1 MPAAAFD
8 KKNLKKAINAFKSA
22 KILVVG
28 DIIVDHFI
36 WGSVTR
42 ISPEAPV
49 PVVNVTHENL
59 MLGGSA
65 NVLHNI
71 YAQGAQATLC
81 GVIGNDAMG
90 DHLLGLLADLASPTA
105 GIVRSDNRPTILKT
119 RIVAQHQ
126 QVVRFDREKTG
137 ELSRARLNEL
147 FCFLDEHLHAFDA
160 VIVSD
165 YSKGMI
171 SNALMDHIRK
181 LLAKSPDLPLIVDPK
196 PRNPERFKGVSIIT
210 PNQHEAELMSG
221 MAIESDQDIETAA
234 KKMQKMLGCKA
245 VLITRGESGMALYEK
260 GKPLYTIPTVAKEVY
275 DVTGAGDT
283 VAATLAL
290 GLAVGLGFAEAAM
303 VANFA
308 AGIVV
313 GKIGT
318 ATASTDELLRAIA

>member
-1 MPAAAFD
+1 MTLSD
-8 KKNLKKAINAFKSA
+8 KNRKRLQTAVRKFHTAN
-22 KILVVG
+22 ILVIG

-36 WGSVTR
+36 WGSVSR

-71 YAQGAQATLC
+71 YAQGAKSALC
-81 GVIGNDAMG
+81 GVIGTDAMG
-90 DHLLGLLADLASPTA
+90 DHLLKLLADLGSPTS

-137 ELSRARLNEL
+137 ELSKARLAEVKR
-147 FCFLDEHLHAFDA
+147 FLDNHLADFDA

-165 YSKGMI
+165 YDKGMI
-171 SNALMDHIRK
+171 SQTLMTHLRK
-181 LLAKSPDLPLIVDPK
+181 LLAKSKIPLIVDPK
-196 PRNPERFKGVSIIT
+196 PRHAERFKGVTIIT
-210 PNQHEAELMSG
+210 PNHHEAELMSG
-221 MAIESDQDIETAA
+221 MKIGNEKELTAA
-234 KKMQKMLGCKA
+234 ARKMQKTLNCQA
-245 VLITRGESGMALYEK
+245 VLITRGEAGMALFEK
-260 GKPLYTIPTVAKEVY
+260 GQPLYTIPTVAKEVY

-290 GLAVGLGFAEAAM
+290 GLAVGLGFAEAATL
-303 VANFA
+303 ANFA

-313 GKIGT
+313 GKVGT
-318 ATASTDELLRAIA
+318 ATASTEELLRAIA

>member
-1 MPAAAFD
+1 LTLSDKNRKRLQAAVRKFHTA
-8 KKNLKKAINAFKSA
+8 N
-22 KILVVG
+22 ILVIG

-36 WGSVTR
+36 WGSVSR

-71 YAQGAQATLC
+71 YAQGAKSALC
-81 GVIGNDAMG
+81 GVIGTDAMG
-90 DHLLGLLADLASPTA
+90 DHLLKLLADLGSPTS

-137 ELSRARLNEL
+137 ELSKARLAEVKR
-147 FCFLDEHLHAFDA
+147 FLDNHLADFDA

-165 YSKGMI
+165 YDKGMI
-171 SNALMDHIRK
+171 SQTLMTHLRK
-181 LLAKSPDLPLIVDPK
+181 LLAKSKIPLIVDPK
-196 PRNPERFKGVSIIT
+196 PRHAERFKGVTIIT
-210 PNQHEAELMSG
+210 PNHHEAELMSG
-221 MAIESDQDIETAA
+221 MKIGNEKELTAA
-234 KKMQKMLGCKA
+234 AQKMQKTLNCQA
-245 VLITRGESGMALYEK
+245 VLITRGEAGMALFEK
-260 GKPLYTIPTVAKEVY
+260 GQPLYTIPTVAKEVY

-290 GLAVGLGFAEAAM
+290 GLAVGLGFAEAATL
-303 VANFA
+303 ANFA

-313 GKIGT
+313 GKVGT
-318 ATASTDELLRAIA
+318 ATASTEELLRAIA

>member
-1 MPAAAFD
+1 MPLSALDTKALARAV
-8 KKNLKKAINAFKSA
+8 KKFHTANV
-22 KILVVG
+22 LVVG

-36 WGSVTR
+36 WGSVSR
-42 ISPEAPV
+42 ISPERPV

-59 MLGGSA
+59 LLGGSA

-71 YAQGAQATLC
+71 YALGAKSSLC

-90 DHLLGLLADLASPTA
+90 DHLLTMLTDLASPTS

-126 QVVRFDREKTG
+126 QVVRFDREKAG
-137 ELSRARLNEL
+137 ELSKTRLTEVSH
-147 FCFLDEHLHAFDA
+147 FLGTHLRDFDA

-165 YSKGMI
+165 YDKGMI
-171 SNALMDHIRK
+171 SNPLMTRLRK
-181 LLAKSPDLPLIVDPK
+181 LLAKSKIPLIVDPK
-196 PRNPERFKGVSIIT
+196 PRDPERFKGATIIT
-210 PNQHEAELMSG
+210 PNQHEAELLAG
-221 MAIESDQDIETAA
+221 MKITTEKELTFAA
-234 KKMQKMLGCKA
+234 QKMQKMLGCQA
-245 VLITRGESGMALYEK
+245 VLITRGEAGMALYEK

-290 GLAVGLGFAEAAM
+290 GLAVGLSLVEAATL
-303 VANFA
+303 ANFA

-313 GKIGT
+313 GKVGT
-318 ATASTDELLRAIA
+318 ATASTEELLRAIA